1 MGLSLTKIFQAGG
14 DGITGKVT
22 DRGLTEL
29 GLINKKKKPDGTPYT
44 QEEITTENLFKNLTT
59 EQQKDLLLNNPN
71 IYTPQGSQTYN
82 PLTNSVTLNES
93 GYTKSQRLRQEN
105 LAAQLSGSLNGNLPS
120 DNKELQDATFNRGK
134 ALLDPVFAQQRRDL
148 SQQLADQGIPLGS
161 EGYNEALNRL
171 EQSQGKQYVDLSQA
185 SIATAE
191 QQRQQRFNE
200 ISSLLGNAQI
210 GGTNF
215 GEYNPQFSGLDLF
228 GAEQAGIE
236 RNFQASQ
243 LSKQLKAQQTQAII
257 GAVGSLGGAAGGAFA
272 ASDKDLKE
280 NIEFVDNQNGFN
292 RYKFNYKSDP
302 ETRYIGVMA
311 QEVQEI
317 MPEAVAMSSDG
328 YLMVNYDKI
337 GIQMVEA

>member
-22 DRGLTEL
+22 DRGLSEL
-29 GLINKKKKPDGTPYT
+29 GIIKKKKPDGTPYT
-44 QEEITTENLFKNLTT
+44 PEEITTENLFKNLTT

-93 GYTKSQRLRQEN
+93 GYTKDQRLRQEN
-105 LAAQLSGSLNGNLPS
+105 LAAQLSGSLSGYLPS

-134 ALLDPVFAQQRRDL
+134 ALLDPTFAQQRRDL
-148 SQQLADQGIPLGS
+148 SQQLADQGIPMGS

-171 EQSQGKQYVDLSQA
+171 EQSQGKQYVDLTQA

-215 GEYNPQFSGLDLF
+215 SEYNPQFSGLDLF
-228 GAEQAGIE
+228 GAEQAGIN
-236 RNFQASQ
+236 RQFQASQ
-243 LSKQLKAQQTQAII
+243 LSKQLKSAQTNAMI
-257 GAVGSLGGAAGGAFA
+257 GAVGNLGGAAGMA
-272 ASDKDLKE
+272 ASDRDLKE
-280 NIEFVDNQNGFN
+280 NIEFVDNKNGFN
-292 RYKFNYKSDP
+292 RYKFNYKADP
-302 ETRYIGVMA
+302 DNKYIGVMA
-311 QEVQEI
+311 QEVQDI
-317 MPEAVAMSSDG
+317 MPEAVITHSDG
-328 YLMVNYDKI
+328 YLMVDYDKI
-337 GIQMVEA
+337 GIQMEEV